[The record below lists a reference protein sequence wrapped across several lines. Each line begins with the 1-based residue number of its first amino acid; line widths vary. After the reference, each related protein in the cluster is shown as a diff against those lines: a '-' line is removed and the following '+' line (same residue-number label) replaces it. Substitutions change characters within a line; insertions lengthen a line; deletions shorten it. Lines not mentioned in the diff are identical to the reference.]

1 MKADH
6 DASSE
11 TFLPYMPD
19 VARCELS
26 LRELNQMWQ
35 LIESSAKM
43 NCPAEARLLLPA
55 MIATRTG
62 FAQLERALI
71 ANLVREKVGHVLAN
85 LGTQAR
91 YAIDILVRNLF
102 ERTADV
108 GFLATDADLCRFVAD
123 SARIGAANAVDDDRA
138 AGREAARRRLG
149 DYRDKYTVY
158 DEIMLL
164 DLDGRVLVQ
173 TDTAS
178 PVARSADPLLAATL
192 AAAGYVE
199 TFRATDLRPGK
210 PRALVYS
217 HRMAHPDSGAPAG
230 VLCLFF
236 NFEQEMDAIFD
247 AYRDP
252 SQRANML
259 LLDAHDRVI
268 SSADPLWIP
277 AGVKVPTNVDGVP
290 RPQMFGGREYLVRT
304 FGADG
309 YQGYP
314 GPPGWKG
321 QLIMPI
327 ELGFR
332 NAGADAGDALGG
344 ADPQLIAGLL
354 SHAQAFS
361 PTLHDLMSAV
371 TRTTR
376 TIERIVWN
384 GKVTSAAG
392 GHADGGQHHDGNVN
406 KLNTVLDQITET
418 GARSDAIFSRSIQD
432 LYQTVLT
439 ASLSEA
445 ELTSR
450 LLVDLLDRNLYERA
464 NDCRWWALTAQLRRG
479 LASPSSEQTAAMGQV
494 LARINSLY
502 TVYARL
508 FVYDRNGRIVA
519 STGEPDG
526 APGSVGAHIDA
537 ATLGRVC
544 ALRSELDHYAEPF
557 APSAL
562 YGGESTFI
570 YHAAIRHP
578 DQGATVV
585 GGIGVVFDSRPE
597 LLNMLRGG
605 VAGRADMQAFFI
617 TPERRVLS
625 ATDPAYAPGDTLDL
639 DASLLAAAGVGE
651 GEGGSVSRIMLHGG
665 QYVIAACTR
674 ASGYREFRTGAN
686 ADVEQEVLSVLI
698 QSFGGVRAKSAL
710 AAPPARIEHHG
721 DSGPDFAIF
730 RAGGTLMALKA
741 AQIQEA
747 VPFAKVRRA
756 AGSQPARLGMLDVPL
771 AGGQKHFVWVFD
783 LALLATG
790 KAGVVTDNSQVIL
803 AHRGDSAIG
812 LLVDDLHSVRRFD
825 QADMIDSPLG
835 AGESTLAP
843 RLIKANQ
850 GALLIEEIDI
860 DRLFARLRT

>member
-1 MKADH
+1 
-6 DASSE
+6 
-11 TFLPYMPD
+11 MPD

-55 MIATRTG
+55 MVATRTG

-71 ANLVREKVGHVLAN
+71 ANLVHEKVRHAMAD

-108 GFLATDADLCRFVAD
+108 GFLATDVDLCRFVAGID
-123 SARIGAANAVDDDRA
+123 GD
-138 AGREAARRRLG
+138 AGGLDAARQRLS

-158 DEIMLL
+158 DEILLL

-173 TDTAS
+173 
-178 PVARSADPLLAATL
+178 ADPTTPVTHSGDALVAGTLAAT
-192 AAAGYVE
+192 GYVE

-217 HRMAHPDSGAPAG
+217 HRMLHPDSGEPVG
-230 VLCLFF
+230 VLCLCF
-236 NFEQEMDAIFD
+236 NFDQEMDAIF
-247 AYRDP
+247 ASYRDP
-252 SQRANML
+252 SHRANML
-259 LLDAHDRVI
+259 LLDAQDRVI

-277 AGVKVPTNVDGVP
+277 AGVKVPTNVDGL
-290 RPQMFGGREYLVRT
+290 PQLLMFGGREYLVRT
-304 FGADG
+304 FRSDG

-314 GPPGWKG
+314 GPTGWKG
-321 QLIMPI
+321 QLMMPVD
-327 ELGFR
+327 LAFR
-332 NAGADAGDALGG
+332 NAGADALGG
-344 ADPQLIAGLL
+344 VDPQLIEGLL

-361 PTLHDLMSAV
+361 PTLHELMSAV

-384 GKVTSAAG
+384 GKVTSAANDLVE
-392 GHADGGQHHDGNVN
+392 GHGHHSGNVN

-418 GARSDAIFSRSIQD
+418 GGRSDAIFSRSIQD

-439 ASLSEA
+439 ASISEA

-450 LLVDLLDRNLYERA
+450 LLVDMLDRNLYERA

-479 LASPSSEQTAAMGQV
+479 LAHPSAEQAAAMGKV
-494 LARINSLY
+494 LAHINSLY

-508 FVYDRNGRIVA
+508 FVYDRAGRIVA
-519 STGEPDG
+519 STGESDEQPTSI
-526 APGSVGAHIDA
+526 GSHIDS

-544 ALRSELDHYAEPF
+544 ALRSDLDHYPEPF

-578 DQGATVV
+578 EQTSTVI
-585 GGIGVVFDSRPE
+585 GGIGIVFDSRPE
-597 LLNMLRGG
+597 LLNMLHSG
-605 VAGRADMQAFFI
+605 VAGRRNMHAFFI
-617 TPERRVLS
+617 TPERRILS
-625 ATDPAYAPGDTLDL
+625 STDPAYAPGDTLAL
-639 DASLLAAAGVGE
+639 DAGLLAAAENGDGA
-651 GEGGSVSRIMLHGG
+651 SVARIMLHDG

-674 ASGYREFRTGAN
+674 ASGYREFRAGAQ
-686 ADVEQEVLSVLI
+686 AQIEQPVLSVLI
-698 QSFGGVRAKSAL
+698 ESFGPVRDKSAV
-710 AAPPARIEHHG
+710 PARSAQIERRS
-721 DSGPDFAIF
+721 DTGPDFAIF
-730 RAGGTLMALKA
+730 HVGRTLMALRA
-741 AQIQEA
+741 ARIQEA
-747 VPFAKVRRA
+747 VPFARVQKA
-756 AGSQPARLGMLDVPL
+756 AGNNPARLGMLDVPL
-771 AGGQKHFVWVFD
+771 AGGKKHFVWVFD

-790 KAGVVTDNSQVIL
+790 QAGVVTDNSQVMLVHLGENI
-803 AHRGDSAIG
+803 IG
-812 LLVDDLHSVRRFD
+812 LLVDDLHSVQQFD
-825 QADMIDSPLG
+825 AADMTESPLG
-835 AGESTLAP
+835 SGESALAP

-850 GALLIEEIDI
+850 GNLLIQELDI
-860 DRLFARLRT
+860 ERLFARLRT